1 VCVMCT
7 RVRVRVFA
15 LSWFIS
21 CNLTLGILA
30 SSPLWI
36 AQRLYNTIQYNT
48 IRWQTA
54 VGSRRY
60 ETKYCSVLVSEKLQ
74 RFIGWAGVLTQ
85 KRNFCRM
92 FVFPT
97 GELTYRNVAA
107 FSLF

>member
-1 VCVMCT
+1 MDGLM
-7 RVRVRVFA
+7 A
-15 LSWFIS
+15 LMRRERR
-21 CNLTLGILA
+21 GR
-30 SSPLWI
+30 
-36 AQRLYNTIQYNT
+36 QDR
-48 IRWQTA
+48 RQTA